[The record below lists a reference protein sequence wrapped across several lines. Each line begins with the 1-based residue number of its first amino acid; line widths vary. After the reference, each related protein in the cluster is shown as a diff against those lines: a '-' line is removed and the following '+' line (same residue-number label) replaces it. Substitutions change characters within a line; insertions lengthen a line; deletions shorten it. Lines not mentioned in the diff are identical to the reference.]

1 MRADVAMA
9 DYILVRVFTEEK
21 RALKETAREKGVSL
35 SEFIRTRAMGGPK
48 LGGSANGAS

>member
-21 RALKETAREKGVSL
+21 LTLKEVARKKGTSL
-35 SEFIRTRAMGGPK
+35 SELIRA
-48 LGGSANGAS
+48 SALAEAGQRVEA